1 VGVDVQGQAPL
12 QLVRRRS
19 RQDRSRPTARQTRRQ
34 LLLVV
39 VVFVFGPAYG
49 KLRRLNGVGR
59 GQRAVEF
66 DRDLRLVVICLVVVS
81 TNVSGYYS
89 SVVSSG

>member
-1 VGVDVQGQAPL
+1 MGVDVQGQAPL

-39 VVFVFGPAYG
+39 VFVFGPANG
-49 KLRRLNGVGR
+49 KLRRLNGIGR
-59 GQRAVEF
+59 RQRAVEF
-66 DRDLRLVVICLVVVS
+66 DRDLCLVVICLVVVS

-89 SVVSSG
+89 SVSSG